1 MMSMLR
7 TARDLML
14 LFFSRKADSAFLGGG
29 AAMVGT
35 AVVVDAPATS
45 GDAVTAGSAGAALI
59 GTPTAMPGGMATA
72 WRRGTAAGAALID
85 APTAMPEGMA
95 TAGRRGAAL
104 VDEPP
109 VILGAMATAWRRG
122 ASADVPTATLG
133 AGETEARRDA
143 SLVFDAS
150 ATRCRDPRLQ
160 DAIELDGLGEGGDG
174 GGRSDSF
181 NGPVNG
187 KFGRRRETMILF
199 ECPGMIGP
207 LDTATLAGRRII
219 PFSIF
224 RWKNTLRLKSRH
236 I

>member
-1 MMSMLR
+1 
-7 TARDLML
+7 ML
-14 LFFSRKADSAFLGGG
+14 LFFSRKADSAILGGG

-45 GDAVTAGSAGAALI
+45 GDVVTAGSAGAAL
-59 GTPTAMPGGMATA
+59 T
-72 WRRGTAAGAALID
+72 D
-85 APTAMPEGMA
+85 APTAMSGGMATVGRRGATLIDALRVILGAMA
-95 TAGRRGAAL
+95 TAGRRGAS
-104 VDEPP
+104 VD
-109 VILGAMATAWRRG
+109 A
-122 ASADVPTATLG
+122 PTATLG

-150 ATRCRDPRLQ
+150 ATRCGRDPRLR

-207 LDTATLAGRRII
+207 LDTATLARRRII
-219 PFSIF
+219 PFWGRERYDSWISEQIF
-224 RWKNTLRLKSRH
+224 LPMDTA
-236 I
+236 